1 MNKYLLCTH
10 SWQMSVTVED
20 QAGSSTNLV
29 VDTNISAIAL
39 TFLAASELHLALNND
54 LTLLEV
60 IDDIGI
66 GKCKLLILNI
76 TSMVNLSPVHTCI
89 VSMDI
94 GIIFIMI
101 EVINSVKQIYS
112 IIPPRTT

>member
-1 MNKYLLCTH
+1 
-10 SWQMSVTVED
+10 MSVTVED

-66 GKCKLLILNI
+66 GKCKLNI

-94 GIIFIMI
+94 GIKFIMI
-101 EVINSVKQIYS
+101 KV
-112 IIPPRTT
+112 